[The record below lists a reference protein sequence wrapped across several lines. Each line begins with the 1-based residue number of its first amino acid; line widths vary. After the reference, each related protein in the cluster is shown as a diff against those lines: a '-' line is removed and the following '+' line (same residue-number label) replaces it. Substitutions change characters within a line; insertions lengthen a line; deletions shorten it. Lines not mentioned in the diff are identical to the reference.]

1 MCVCVCVCVCTYA
14 YSTECLT
21 GRELMIAV
29 LISLMRISGLNID
42 VDHILEMSCVV
53 TDENLNS
60 VSEVSLY
67 FIVCDT

>member
-1 MCVCVCVCVCTYA
+1 MCVCVCTYA
-14 YSTECLT
+14 YSTKYLT
-21 GRELMIAV
+21 GQELMIAV

-53 TDENLNS
+53 TDEYLNS

>member
-1 MCVCVCVCVCTYA
+1 
-14 YSTECLT
+14 
-21 GRELMIAV
+21 MIAV